1 MSSWRRRGT
10 DRDISRELCVYLNQK
25 TIRKEDTPPDITHI
39 GLGLGFRSGLGGGGP
54 PNIYVLGGP
63 EHHYV
68 C

>member
-39 GLGLGFRSGLGGGGP
+39 GLGLGFRELMMKVTVEQYS
-54 PNIYVLGGP
+54 VR
-63 EHHYV
+63 
-68 C
+68 